1 MGHCSRVAVRCILF
15 EIKVITANVN
25 VPAGIKNTSK
35 LHVKREG
42 HYIYIHEIRIEQRF
56 QHSLLHSEILIVH

>member
-42 HYIYIHEIRIEQRF
+42 HYIYIYMKLGLNRDFNIAYY
-56 QHSLLHSEILIVH
+56 IVRY